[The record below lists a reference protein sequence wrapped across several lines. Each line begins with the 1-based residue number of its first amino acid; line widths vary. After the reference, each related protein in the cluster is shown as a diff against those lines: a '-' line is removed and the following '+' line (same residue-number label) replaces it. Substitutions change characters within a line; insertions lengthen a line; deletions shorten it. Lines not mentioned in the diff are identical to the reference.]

1 MSDGGD
7 DDLLGDFLAAAGI
20 DVDGSGS
27 RDGSPASSPSLQKPT
42 PKKRKNPPKSST
54 AKTKRRK
61 RS

>member
-20 DVDGSGS
+20 DVDGSAS
-27 RDGSPASSPSLQKPT
+27 RDASPASSPSLPKPT